1 MISAYRLIEE
11 CWSENP
17 AKRPT
22 FRQIIRKLESIHNS
36 LVHPRHWKVSTLS
49 LFVCVC
55 VCKVSTLSLCLSLCV
70 CVVGEGVGG

>member
-36 LVHPRHWKVSTLS
+36 FGHPMHWKVSTLS
-49 LFVCVC
+49 LSSCVC
-55 VCKVSTLSLCLSLCV
+55 VCKVSTLSLSLFVYV